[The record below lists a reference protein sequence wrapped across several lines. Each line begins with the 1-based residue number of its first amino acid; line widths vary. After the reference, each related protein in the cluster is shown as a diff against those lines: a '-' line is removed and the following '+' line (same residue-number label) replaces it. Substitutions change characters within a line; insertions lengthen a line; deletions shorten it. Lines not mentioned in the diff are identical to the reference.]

1 MNNDLETIKH
11 AAIITENDLIIIGK
25 SHSDCFNKAIKNN
38 LKIKK
43 DAKAQGFF
51 TSKGR
56 YVSRHKAA
64 VIAFIAKQINLSTDI
79 LFSEDLWCEMYDGKH
94 NYNDED
100 GYYLKEMNKDMKSMN
115 KDWKDAYDKLDD
127 INIRLNE
134 DIINL
139 KKIISKELNENDE
152 LGSEYVFISILKNEN
167 EILNK
172 KLKIAIDS
180 LNAYSELSMFGDVA
194 REALDKI
201 KEIEN
206 GPSN

>member
-115 KDWKDAYDKLDD
+115 NDLETKITAQRIEIETLKLSTEAQKIIINHLDKKFKIAVEALE
-127 INIRLNE
+127 NIR
-134 DIINL
+134 
-139 KKIISKELNENDE
+139 SNDRFCDTNHSNKADDA
-152 LGSEYVFISILKNEN
+152 LISIE
-167 EILNK
+167 
-172 KLKIAIDS
+172 
-180 LNAYSELSMFGDVA
+180 
-194 REALDKI
+194 
-201 KEIEN
+201 EIEN
-206 GPSN
+206 ETNPTNS